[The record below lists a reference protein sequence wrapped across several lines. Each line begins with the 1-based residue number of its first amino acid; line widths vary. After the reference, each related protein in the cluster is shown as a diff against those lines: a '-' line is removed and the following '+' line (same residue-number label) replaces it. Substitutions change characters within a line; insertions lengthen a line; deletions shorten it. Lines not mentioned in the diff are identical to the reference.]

1 MRDLARDGAGEYS
14 DDEIAL
20 PHEPAALQR
29 LTLGPGECPVGGD
42 EVLDPWVRRILVGV
56 AILSVVLTVVIA
68 ATH

>member
-1 MRDLARDGAGEYS
+1 MRDLAKGGVGEYS

-29 LTLGPGECPVGGD
+29 LTLPPGECPVGGD
-42 EVLDPWVRRILVGV
+42 EVLDPWIRRILVGV
-56 AILSVVLTVVIA
+56 AILTVAILVVIA